1 MLLKYSTIQV
11 IQGKTIYMS
20 VGVVSMQNEYSRNNV
35 VAPDDVSLVRLATSL
50 VYAENVQP
58 IRIPPQGYIARGPA
72 VLSGWGITIP
82 NGAIPNNLQ
91 FADLPLIPEEGLHH
105 RSIANWNLK
114 SIIIIWQLSECNS
127 ILDGFLGASGNPFDV
142 DRNVCTGLTNPG
154 QSACSGDSGG
164 PLSQDGIVIGVV
176 SWVLVPCGLHNS
188 PSVYGKASA
197 YSDWV
202 VEITGG
208 EVTP

>member
-1 MLLKYSTIQV
+1 
-11 IQGKTIYMS
+11 
-20 VGVVSMQNEYSRNNV
+20 MQNKYSRNNV

-105 RSIANWNLK
+105 RSIAN
-114 SIIIIWQLSECNS
+114 
-127 ILDGFLGASGNPFDV
+127 
-142 DRNVCTGLTNPG
+142 
-154 QSACSGDSGG
+154 
-164 PLSQDGIVIGVV
+164 
-176 SWVLVPCGLHNS
+176 
-188 PSVYGKASA
+188 
-197 YSDWV
+197 
-202 VEITGG
+202 
-208 EVTP
+208 